1 MKNNDDGIYLEK
13 LKEKIEKK
21 REELNELIIDG
32 LKKEKILLFSMELD
46 ELISEYYNLEKKCKK
61 AGD

>member
-1 MKNNDDGIYLEK
+1 MKNNNDGIYLER

-32 LKKEKILLFSMELD
+32 LKKEKVLLFSMELD
-46 ELISEYYNLEKKCKK
+46 ELISEYHNLEKKCKK
-61 AGD
+61 SGD